1 MKRPVL
7 FYWVTFKPCL
17 CHIYAK
23 GAIKKISRWWMASE
37 TAFLPRCKKRSIQLE
52 ASLLL
57 NPTSN
62 GNFLREHFYST
73 VLFVYAT
80 KCSIDQWS
88 FHITAGGFMA
98 SNMNPMKT
106 LFNNITQS
114 WKVQHAF
121 TSSCFI
127 NLIGIETVF
136 LSSFFCLALDIDTP
150 HYFIIG
156 CYKIYFQS
164 KIRLRVQQKAFNLQ
178 LQSFACVFYSF
189 FYIYWSFIN
198 PTVLKNKI

>member
-1 MKRPVL
+1 MNGFWDWIP
-7 FYWVTFKPCL
+7 
-17 CHIYAK
+17 AK
-23 GAIKKISRWWMASE
+23 MQ
-37 TAFLPRCKKRSIQLE
+37 KRSIQLK

-57 NPTSN
+57 SSTSN
-62 GNFLREHFYST
+62 GSFLRGHFYST
-73 VLFVYAT
+73 VLFVYST
-80 KCSIDQWS
+80 NVISGWS
-88 FHITAGGFMA
+88 FRITVGGFMA

-114 WKVQHAF
+114 WKVQQAF

-127 NLIGIETVF
+127 NLIGTETVL
-136 LSSFFCLALDIDTP
+136 LSSFFCLALDIDTS

-178 LQSFACVFYSF
+178 LQSFYLCLLF
-189 FYIYWSFIN
+189 FL
-198 PTVLKNKI
+198 PTLLELCQTLRFWKIKCKTEYVIKEQHLFDI